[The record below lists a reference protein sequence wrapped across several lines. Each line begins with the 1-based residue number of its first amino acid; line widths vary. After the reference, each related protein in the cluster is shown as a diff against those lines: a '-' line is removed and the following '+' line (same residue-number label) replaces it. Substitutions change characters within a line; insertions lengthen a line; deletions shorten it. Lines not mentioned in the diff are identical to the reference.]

1 MRKFLYFFLLLAAQ
15 WLYASEEI
23 DADSSNHV
31 VETAKSVPQ
40 SRVTRG
46 DVQIIESTENIRY
59 ISQKL
64 AKEYLFF
71 YLNPEN
77 EKAYKDLHTSLD
89 LLGQN
94 LRAISMVTKDEDT
107 QNILEFLAYSKEE
120 IASLLNKK
128 VNKDTIGVM
137 LEHSET
143 LLEGAD
149 AIAKTYAY
157 DYSKEEKML
166 VMSKNIR
173 FSLERMSKYYM
184 ALKLGYDVAVNRE
197 NMKHTIASLKSD
209 FIHFETY
216 VYPNELKE
224 VEQRISKLLASNIKI
239 VKSEADYFIPSLLLD
254 SVSFSEDEMDRL
266 SLYHSKNL

>member
-1 MRKFLYFFLLLAAQ
+1 MKKFLCFFLLMVLQ
-15 WLYASEEI
+15 FLYASEEANMGSTYSTI
-23 DADSSNHV
+23 
-31 VETAKSVPQ
+31 KSTSQ
-40 SRVTRG
+40 SKVTRG
-46 DVQIIESTENIRY
+46 NVQIIEATENIRY
-59 ISQKL
+59 VSQKL

-77 EKAYKDLHTSLD
+77 EKVHKDLYASLET
-89 LLGQN
+89 LTQN

-107 QNILEFLAYSKEE
+107 QNILDFLAYSKEE
-120 IASLLNKK
+120 IDRLLSKK
-128 VNKDTIGVM
+128 VNKDAVGVM
-137 LEHSET
+137 LGHSET

-149 AIAKTYAY
+149 AIADTYAY
-157 DYSKEEKML
+157 DYSKEERML
-166 VMSKNIR
+166 VLSKNIR

-209 FIHFETY
+209 FVHFETY
-216 VYPNELKE
+216 VYPDKLKK
-224 VEQRISKLLASNIKI
+224 VEQLISNLLTSNIKI
-239 VKSEADYFIPSLLLD
+239 VNSEADYFIPSLLLD